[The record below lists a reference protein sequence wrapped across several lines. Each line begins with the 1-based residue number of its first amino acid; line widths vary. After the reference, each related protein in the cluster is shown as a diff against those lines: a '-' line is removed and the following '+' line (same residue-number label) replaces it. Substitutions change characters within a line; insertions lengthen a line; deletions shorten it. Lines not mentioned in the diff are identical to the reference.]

1 MLTVED
7 NETLCRVGPGTEM
20 GELFRRFWIP
30 AAMSAELP
38 ERDGTPLRVR
48 LLGEDLVCFRDTEG
62 RIGLL
67 EERCPHRRTSLALG
81 ANERCGLRCLYHG
94 WKFDVEGNCVDTPGE
109 PPNSTLKE
117 RVKAV
122 AYPTIERGGM
132 IWAYMGPPEDRP
144 RFPEYEFLNMPEG
157 HFMVSKVQEECNY
170 AQGLEGTI
178 DTVHAGALHRTVRWH
193 DEGKLAHEQ
202 VLYADVDVEHTNYGF
217 RYAGLRKLPDG
228 STHTRVTIV
237 PFPFFTFIPSPGAM
251 RGRRLVNAWVPR
263 DDTST
268 WHTQWFFNREEPVD
282 VEFRKKESGV
292 LFNPD
297 FTKKIGYDEW
307 YGQDRAAM
315 KTTNFS
321 GITGVVMQDH
331 AVVETMGPISDRE
344 NEHLGQ
350 SDIAIVTW
358 RRMLIKAAR
367 NLARTGELPEILTNS
382 SIDFSAIKSYEEI
395 IPPGRDWKNDLQ
407 LEEMFAPAE

>member
-7 NETLCRVGPGTEM
+7 NETLCRVGRGTEM

-38 ERDGTPLRVR
+38 ERDVTPLRVR

-62 RIGLL
+62 RVGLL

-109 PPNSTLKE
+109 PPNSTLKQ

-132 IWAYMGPPEDRP
+132 VWAYMGPPEDRP

-193 DEGKLAHEQ
+193 DEGRLAHEQ

-297 FTKKIGYDEW
+297 FTKKIGYNEW

-315 KTTNFS
+315 KTSNFS
-321 GITGVVMQDH
+321 GITGVVMQDQ
-331 AVVETMGPISDRE
+331 GR
-344 NEHLGQ
+344 
-350 SDIAIVTW
+350 
-358 RRMLIKAAR
+358 
-367 NLARTGELPEILTNS
+367 
-382 SIDFSAIKSYEEI
+382 SAIS
-395 IPPGRDWKNDLQ
+395 
-407 LEEMFAPAE
+407 AAT